1 MNELAGIFKDT
12 RKHLMNGVSHM
23 IPFVVTGGI
32 LMAVA
37 VMAYGQGG
45 VPPEGTWMATLWNFG
60 STALNLMVPV
70 LSAYIAASIAD
81 RAGICP
87 GFVGGMI
94 SISVGAGF
102 LGGIVT
108 GLLGGIVC
116 YYLKKVKVPK
126 ALSSIMPIMI
136 IPIVGSLVTMG
147 FMQYVLGAPIAGIMD
162 GMTKVMEHLGNGNK
176 VILGAVCGLLA
187 GFDFGGPFNKVA
199 YTFGVATVSAGVYTY
214 AGPMAVTMTAP
225 PLGCALAAFLAKKK
239 FTQEEREAAKS
250 AVAMGCVG
258 ITEGAIPFAANDPL
272 RVIPSTMIGA
282 AAGGAVGYLF
292 NITNTVAWSGL
303 IMIPVLGNPIG
314 FLVSLAIAVGVTAGL
329 MILLKK
335 DITEEAAGTDEG
347 DLDIDLSFE

>member
-116 YYLKKVKVPK
+116 
-126 ALSSIMPIMI
+126 
-136 IPIVGSLVTMG
+136 
-147 FMQYVLGAPIAGIMD
+147 
-162 GMTKVMEHLGNGNK
+162 
-176 VILGAVCGLLA
+176 
-187 GFDFGGPFNKVA
+187 
-199 YTFGVATVSAGVYTY
+199 
-214 AGPMAVTMTAP
+214 
-225 PLGCALAAFLAKKK
+225 
-239 FTQEEREAAKS
+239 
-250 AVAMGCVG
+250 
-258 ITEGAIPFAANDPL
+258 
-272 RVIPSTMIGA
+272 
-282 AAGGAVGYLF
+282 
-292 NITNTVAWSGL
+292 
-303 IMIPVLGNPIG
+303 
-314 FLVSLAIAVGVTAGL
+314 
-329 MILLKK
+329 
-335 DITEEAAGTDEG
+335 
-347 DLDIDLSFE
+347 

>member
-136 IPIVGSLVTMG
+136 IPIVGSLVNH
-147 FMQYVLGAPIAGIMD
+147 GIY
-162 GMTKVMEHLGNGNK
+162 
-176 VILGAVCGLLA
+176 AVCSWSSDRRNYGRNDKSYGA
-187 GFDFGGPFNKVA
+187 FGKWEQSNFRR
-199 YTFGVATVSAGVYTY
+199 S
-214 AGPMAVTMTAP
+214 MRTA
-225 PLGCALAAFLAKKK
+225 C
-239 FTQEEREAAKS
+239 R
-250 AVAMGCVG
+250 
-258 ITEGAIPFAANDPL
+258 I
-272 RVIPSTMIGA
+272 
-282 AAGGAVGYLF
+282 
-292 NITNTVAWSGL
+292 
-303 IMIPVLGNPIG
+303 
-314 FLVSLAIAVGVTAGL
+314 
-329 MILLKK
+329 
-335 DITEEAAGTDEG
+335 
-347 DLDIDLSFE
+347 

>member
-1 MNELAGIFKDT
+1 MKDLVQILKET

-37 VMAYGQGG
+37 VMAYGKGG
-45 VPPEGTWMATLWNFG
+45 VPTEGTWMGTLWTFG
-60 STALNLMVPV
+60 QTALNLMVPV

-87 GFVGGMI
+87 GFVGGVI
-94 SISVGAGF
+94 SVNVGAGF
-102 LGGIVT
+102 LGGMAT
-108 GLLGGIVC
+108 GMIGGIVC
-116 YYLKKVKVPK
+116 YYLKKIKVPK

-147 FMQYVLGAPIAGIMD
+147 FMQFLIGGPIAYIMKS
-162 GMTKVMEHLGNGNK
+162 MTDVMQHLGSGNK
-176 VILGAVCGLLA
+176 IILGAVAGLLA

-199 YTFGVATVSAGVYTY
+199 YTFGVATVSSGVYTY
-214 AGPMAVTMTAP
+214 AGPMAVIMAAP
-225 PLGCALAAFLAKKK
+225 PLGCALAAFIAKKK

-272 RVIPSTMIGA
+272 RIIPATMIGDA
-282 AAGGAVGYLF
+282 VGGAVAYLL
-292 NITNTVAWSGL
+292 NVTNPVAWSGL
-303 IMIPVLGNPIG
+303 IMLPVLGNPIG
-314 FLVSLAIAVGVTAGL
+314 YVIALAVAVVVTAA
-329 MILLKK
+329 IIIVLKK
-335 DITEEAAGTDEG
+335 EITEDITSEEDDE
-347 DLDIDLSFE
+347 DIDLAFE

>member
-1 MNELAGIFKDT
+1 MKDLVEILKGT
-12 RKHLMNGVSHM
+12 RKHLMNGVSYM

-37 VMAYGQGG
+37 VMAAGKGG
-45 VPPEGTWMATLWNFG
+45 VPAEGTWMFDMWTFG

-94 SISVGAGF
+94 SINVGAGF
-102 LGGIVT
+102 LGGIFT

-116 YYLKKVKVPK
+116 FYLKKIKVPK
-126 ALSSIMPIMI
+126 ALSSIMPIMV
-136 IPIVGSLVTMG
+136 IPIIGSLVTMG
-147 FMQYVLGAPIAGIMD
+147 FMQYVVGAPIAGLMAA
-162 GMTKVMEHLGNGNK
+162 MTKVMEHLGNGNK
-176 VILGAVCGLLA
+176 IILGAVCGLLA

-250 AVAMGCVG
+250 AIAMGFVG

-272 RVIPSTMIGA
+272 RVIPSTMIGSA
-282 AAGGAVGYLF
+282 VGGAVGYLF
-292 NITNTVAWSGL
+292 GVTNPVAWSGI
-303 IMIPVLGNPIG
+303 IMLPVLGNPIG
-314 FLVSLAIAVGVTAGL
+314 FLISLAIAVAVTAGL

-335 DITEEAAGTDEG
+335 DITEEISEMDVE
-347 DLDIDLSFE
+347 DMDIDLSFE

>member
-1 MNELAGIFKDT
+1 MNEFAGIFRDT

-45 VPPEGTWMATLWNFG
+45 VPPEGTWMATLWTFG

-94 SISVGAGF
+94 SINVGAGF

-108 GLLGGIVC
+108 GLLGGVVC

-147 FMQYVLGAPIAGIMD
+147 FMQYILGAPIAGIMD

-187 GFDFGGPFNKVA
+187 GFDFG
-199 YTFGVATVSAGVYTY
+199 
-214 AGPMAVTMTAP
+214 
-225 PLGCALAAFLAKKK
+225 
-239 FTQEEREAAKS
+239 
-250 AVAMGCVG
+250 
-258 ITEGAIPFAANDPL
+258 
-272 RVIPSTMIGA
+272 
-282 AAGGAVGYLF
+282 
-292 NITNTVAWSGL
+292 
-303 IMIPVLGNPIG
+303 
-314 FLVSLAIAVGVTAGL
+314 
-329 MILLKK
+329 
-335 DITEEAAGTDEG
+335 
-347 DLDIDLSFE
+347 

>member
-1 MNELAGIFKDT
+1 MNEFVGIFKDT

-45 VPPEGTWMATLWNFG
+45 VPPEGTWMATLWTFG

-94 SISVGAGF
+94 SINVGAGF

-108 GLLGGIVC
+108 GLLGGVVC
-116 YYLKKVKVPK
+116 YYLKKIKVPK

-147 FMQYVLGAPIAGIMD
+147 FMQYILGAPI
-162 GMTKVMEHLGNGNK
+162 
-176 VILGAVCGLLA
+176 
-187 GFDFGGPFNKVA
+187 
-199 YTFGVATVSAGVYTY
+199 
-214 AGPMAVTMTAP
+214 
-225 PLGCALAAFLAKKK
+225 
-239 FTQEEREAAKS
+239 
-250 AVAMGCVG
+250 AMGCVG

-282 AAGGAVGYLF
+282 AVGGAVGYLF
-292 NITNTVAWSGL
+292 NITNPVAWSGL
-303 IMIPVLGNPIG
+303 IMLPVLGNPIG
-314 FLVSLAIAVGVTAGL
+314 FLVSLAAAVGVTAGL

-335 DITEEAAGTDEG
+335 DITENAADTEG
-347 DLDIDLSFE
+347 EDLEIDLSFE